1 MTTFPNDYA
10 ERVYA
15 GVLGKIIGVYLG
27 RPFEGWSCERLTERF
42 GEIDRYV
49 HEDLGQPLIVADD
62 DISGTF
68 TFLRAIEDYGFDG
81 GLTPQQIGQTWLN
94 YLIEGKTVLWW
105 GGLGVSTEHTAYIRL
120 KQGHKAP
127 ESGSIALNGRVVA
140 EQIGAQIFIDGW
152 GMINPGDPER
162 AADFARRAASVS
174 HDGEAIYGA
183 QLVAALVAAAFV
195 EQDIDKLLDTAISF
209 IPRDSIIFRMI
220 EDIRAWQSSGE
231 GWRATRQRIDDIYGY
246 KCYGGGCHMVPNH
259 ALIILSLLAGGGSF
273 SESLKI
279 VNTCGWDTDC
289 NSGNVGAIM
298 GVRNGLAGLDDSVD
312 WRGPVADRLYL
323 PTADGGRCVTDAVQE
338 AVRVINAGLQ
348 TAGQPAM
355 VVKGGAK
362 FSFAFPG
369 SVQGF
374 LVRSGDIAI
383 GNPDGAGLQI
393 QGAGR
398 IATMTYPASEM
409 RKGQGYSLAASP
421 TLYSG
426 QTVRAKFAAT
436 KYNTAN
442 VQVSTYIESGEE
454 ETVTIDGPSLD
465 LAPGQA
471 QTIEWIVPDTGGE
484 PVTWIGAQASTHEGV
499 VTLDWL
505 TWDGAPST
513 SLLRPAT
520 GEAALSTWASSFHAG
535 RATEPGSVGC
545 VSNEGRGMA
554 ITGTREW
561 RDYTLTARITPHLA
575 ATVGIAARM
584 QGLERYYALLLNAS
598 GQLQLIKRLDGER
611 VLAHKPLAMELD
623 HTYAFS
629 LTVAG
634 NRITGVLDGE
644 PIFDVTDEDRPL
656 ETGAV
661 GLIVDEGSAVV
672 RDVVVRA

>member
-1 MTTFPNDYA
+1 MTTFRNDYA

-68 TFLRAIEDYGFDG
+68 TFLRALEDYDFDA

-105 GGLGVSTEHTAYIRL
+105 GGMGVSTEHTAYLRL
-120 KQGHKAP
+120 KHGYKAP
-127 ESGSIALNGRVVA
+127 ASGSIASNGRVVA

-152 GMINPGDPER
+152 GMINPGDPAR

-183 QLVAALVAAAFV
+183 QVVAALVAAAFV
-195 EQDIDKLLDTAISF
+195 EQDIDKLLDISVGL

-220 EDIRAWQSSGE
+220 EDIREWHATGE

-246 KCYGGGCHMVPNH
+246 RRYGGGCHMVPNH
-259 ALIILSLLAGGGSF
+259 ALIILSLLAGNGSF

-298 GVRNGLAGLDDSVD
+298 GVRNGLAGLDDIVD
-312 WRGPVADRLYL
+312 WRGPVADRIYL

-338 AVRVINAGLQ
+338 AFRVINAGLR
-348 TAGQPAM
+348 TAGQQPI
-355 VVKGGAK
+355 VVKNGAR
-362 FSFAFPG
+362 FSFIFPG

-374 LVRSGDIAI
+374 LARSDEVAI

-393 QGAGR
+393 QGVGQV
-398 IATMTYPASEM
+398 ATMTYPGSDM
-409 RKGQGYSLAASP
+409 RKGQGYSLAAAP

-426 QTVRAKFAAT
+426 QTVRAEFAAT

-442 VQVSTYIESGEE
+442 VQVSLYIETGEDE
-454 ETVTIDGPSLD
+454 AVTIDGPSLE
-465 LAPGQA
+465 LAPGQT
-471 QTIEWIVPDTGGE
+471 QTIEWTVPDTGGE
-484 PVTWIGAQASTHEGV
+484 PIAWVGIQTNTQGDV

-520 GEAALSTWASSFHAG
+520 NAEALSAWASSFQVG

-561 RDYTLTARITPHLA
+561 RDYTLTARIAPHLA
-575 ATVGIAARM
+575 AAVGIAARV

-598 GQLQLIKRLDGER
+598 GQIQLIKRLGGER
-611 VLAHKPLAMELD
+611 VLAQKPLAMELD
-623 HTYAFS
+623 HMYEFS
-629 LTVAG
+629 LNVAG
-634 NRITGVLDGE
+634 NRITGALDGE
-644 PIFDVTDEDRPL
+644 QVFEVTDDDRPL

-661 GLIVDEGSAVV
+661 GLIVDEGSSVV
-672 RDVVVRA
+672 KDVVVRA